1 MTEPRLE
8 ALRFQVGRYS
18 ENELVLFDESRQE
31 SWIVYPPRSAYDFL
45 HLRRASKAVTLVEHH
60 PWAPF
65 SAIEDHQVNARE
77 ACAIHGMGC
86 AANTALQAAV
96 ELGFDPFK

>member
-1 MTEPRLE
+1 MAEPRLE

-18 ENELVLFDESRQE
+18 ENELVLFDETRQE

-45 HLRRASKAVTLVEHH
+45 HLRRTSKTLTLVEHH

-65 SAIEDHQVNARE
+65 SAIEDHQVDARQ
-77 ACAIHGMGC
+77 ACTLHGVSC
-86 AANTALQAAV
+86 DANTALRAAV
-96 ELGFDPFK
+96 ELGFNPFA

>member
-1 MTEPRLE
+1 MAEARLE

-31 SWIVYPPRSAYDFL
+31 SWIVYPPRSGYDFL
-45 HLRRASKAVTLVEHH
+45 HLRRASRTVTLVEHH

-65 SAIEDHQVNARE
+65 SAIEDHQVDARD
-77 ACAIHGMGC
+77 ACTVHGLGC
-86 AANTALQAAV
+86 GATTALQAAV